1 MTESVAPTPSQALAR
16 KRRKEII
23 ASQKSFKRQRLG
35 DEDDESRG
43 GSDSDSSSCSVVAA
57 TSKKSSKMTC
67 TSSAKAKVIKST
79 TKYQNRYEPEVPMT
93 KEEEVA
99 WRKEAR
105 RQRNRESAA
114 NSRNKIRNRI
124 QELEN
129 EVVEWKA
136 KYAALM
142 DRIDL
147 LEKEIPNSSTISTS
161 CTGAYQKQSPLSLVP
176 SSPPR
181 TPTPTAPRNIYIP
194 SFVSSCSSSSSSNEE
209 NFDLSIPLVS
219 DLSKSCSGKE
229 DVPSSSSSPLTS
241 EQLLLVHEYEQSINN
256 VKTNVVT
263 NKTDHH
269 VIDITSR
276 PEVSRY

>member
-1 MTESVAPTPSQALAR
+1 MTESAAPTPSQALAR
-16 KRRKEII
+16 KRRKEIL
-23 ASQKSFKRQRLG
+23 ASQKSSKRQRLG
-35 DEDDESRG
+35 SEDDESRD
-43 GSDSDSSSCSVVAA
+43 GSNSDSSSFSVVAA
-57 TSKKSSKMTC
+57 TSSKKSSKMTC
-67 TSSAKAKVIKST
+67 TSKAKVIKST
-79 TKYQNRYEPEVPMT
+79 TKYQNRYEPELPMT

-114 NSRNKIRNRI
+114 NSRDKIRNRI

-129 EVVEWKA
+129 EVVDWKA

-142 DRIDL
+142 DRLAL

-161 CTGAYQKQSPLSLVP
+161 CTGTYQKQSPLSLVP

-181 TPTPTAPRNIYIP
+181 TPTLTPTAPRNIYIP
-194 SFVSSCSSSSSSNEE
+194 SCVSSCSSNSRSNEE
-209 NFDLSIPLVS
+209 SFDLSIPLVS
-219 DLSKSCSGKE
+219 DLSKSCGSE
-229 DVPSSSSSPLTS
+229 DVPSSPLTT
-241 EQLLLVHEYEQSINN
+241 EQSINN